1 MKLKKLLALILAL
14 VMVFSLAACAAK
26 DKDDEKEGEKTEQT
40 DKKDDAEEDK
50 DDEKEDEK
58 TEQTDK
64 KDDAEEDK
72 DDKEPAP
79 AAKDYTALVDCFKSF
94 AANPSMKG
102 FAELAGGDL
111 AGDAMYEF
119 LQAYMALVG
128 MSEDDFV
135 DMAAAD
141 YENVSVT
148 DSSAEPLTEDE
159 LAEYQAEAD
168 EVAAG
173 FRSMIEDVTGTTDEE
188 WEEIAS
194 QFGMSADEAK
204 ALGEDIVSAL
214 QKLVDLTEN
223 LKIDEG
229 QRVTIVTDQGE
240 EEFCFFLSG
249 GKWFSDGLM
258 EMQF

>member
-1 MKLKKLLALILAL
+1 MKLKKLLALLLAL

-26 DKDDEKEGEKTEQT
+26 DKDDEKEDEKTEQT
-40 DKKDDAEEDK
+40 DKKDDAE
-50 DDEKEDEK
+50 
-58 TEQTDK
+58 
-64 KDDAEEDK
+64 EEDK

-94 AANPSMKG
+94 TANPSMKG

-173 FRSMIEDVTGTTDEE
+173 FKSMIEDVTGTTDEE

>member
-1 MKLKKLLALILAL
+1 MKLKKLLALLLAL
-14 VMVFSLAACAAK
+14 AMVFSLAACAGK
-26 DKDDEKEGEKTEQT
+26 DADD
-40 DKKDDAEEDK
+40 DD
-50 DDEKEDEK
+50 DDDEK
-58 TEQTDK
+58 TEQTSK
-64 KDDAEEDK
+64 KDDEEDDEDNGKK
-72 DDKEPAP
+72 DDKGG
-79 AAKDYTALVDCFKSF
+79 KLDYTALVDAFEDFTGS
-94 AANPSMKG
+94 PSMKG
-102 FAELAGGDL
+102 FATLAGGDL

-173 FRSMIEDVTGTTDEE
+173 FKSMIEDVTGTTDEE

-214 QKLVDLTEN
+214 EDLIAATDGLQIEDAQHVTLSVEDAEGNADDVD
-223 LKIDEG
+223 
-229 QRVTIVTDQGE
+229 
-240 EEFCFFLSG
+240 FYFFTAN
-249 GKWFSDGLM
+249 GKWFSDGLF
-258 EMQF
+258 EMSF